1 MGTAIGRQGKKMKH
15 TFAELSC
22 IALLWTGAAGVVA
35 SMFIPNT
42 HLGQVQS
49 LCEFSAVIA
58 AKTPQ
63 WAKVIRDAGI
73 KAE

>member
-1 MGTAIGRQGKKMKH
+1 MKH

-58 AKTPQ
+58 LGCIAKMLLPNNHNSEEAAVT
-63 WAKVIRDAGI
+63 A
-73 KAE
+73 